1 MMQRGC
7 IRLKVMQNTKD
18 TNEDNSDI
26 RFESQVFIKGEYE
39 GIIHTCDNY
48 MMKLL
53 LM

>member
-1 MMQRGC
+1 
-7 IRLKVMQNTKD
+7 MQNIKD
-18 TNEDNSDI
+18 TNEDNSNI

-39 GIIHTCDNY
+39 GIIHTYDNY